1 MRWLYHGGEG
11 PSCRTSLTLNC
22 FVATVAVT
30 SGQGDG
36 KVGLTEEPLPA
47 LADCGAGRK
56 LQFDSQTPSSL
67 SAPLA
72 LDANVSPTICSSAR
86 DSAWASAWMRSIQS
100 RPAQTNDACGPAAPP
115 LPSSG
120 MPLPSLVVSTATWA
134 NCRDQAPIAL
144 TSLLPKRSSL
154 AKSFWSLPSRASLTP
169 RATAQRIDSSSVS
182 LVNQSLIN
190 SLVCEW

>member
-22 FVATVAVT
+22 FVLTVAVIN
-30 SGQGDG
+30 GQGDG
-36 KVGLTEEPLPA
+36 KIGPTDEPLPA

-56 LQFDSQTPSSL
+56 LQFDSQAPSSM
-67 SAPLA
+67 SASVA
-72 LDANVSPTICSSAR
+72 LDADASPTTCSSAC
-86 DSAWASAWMRSIQS
+86 DSAWASAWMRSMQS

-115 LPSSG
+115 LPGSG
-120 MPLPSLVVSTATWA
+120 MPLPSFVVSKAKWA
-134 NCRDQAPIAL
+134 NCRVHAPIAL

-154 AKSFWSLPSRASLTP
+154 AKSFWSLPSRASFTP

-182 LVNQSLIN
+182 LVNQSLIK